1 MKRLKTKILAYLLFF
16 LLINCFL
23 YAAEKQIIINIT
35 QEEGQITHNALGFL
49 HTMGKKY
56 KGKLHLPEEQDEE
69 FVKPLNIK
77 WHRISGFSATL
88 YVERIRKLNPDA
100 ITIVCL
106 SDGRYPQR
114 NKPAPWKEDYSIW
127 KEYITKIITN
137 LNKMDFHPIYDV
149 WNEPEGKFF
158 IESNTKWEGASWE
171 RFYETYLFTHKVIKN
186 LDPKAKITG
195 PSLGAG
201 DMDTSETLELLENF
215 KDFCVENKCL
225 PDYWNYHFP
234 LNRLEDHILRIK
246 SWNLPQVGL
255 LIPEYSTPQTYKIP
269 AAVFERFAYFESF
282 PEVFGAMRATWAN
295 WGDFNGDLGGTLQKD
310 VSDHAPANEYKPY
323 GVWWAYKAYAEM
335 NGKKYKVEK
344 CPKPLSALAAKSEDR
359 IRILIGNHT
368 FFSVNP
374 ANPEQIRTRIDD
386 PGEIEIIIKGIKK
399 DNVKIILQE
408 IIQPGTQKNNKYMY
422 EPVTKLKSF
431 ENKKMIKVNNGS
443 ISIKIDWVDKKS
455 GWVLDLM
462 N

>member
-1 MKRLKTKILAYLLFF
+1 
-16 LLINCFL
+16 
-23 YAAEKQIIINIT
+23 
-35 QEEGQITHNALGFL
+35 
-49 HTMGKKY
+49 
-56 KGKLHLPEEQDEE
+56 
-69 FVKPLNIK
+69 
-77 WHRISGFSATL
+77 
-88 YVERIRKLNPDA
+88 
-100 ITIVCL
+100 
-106 SDGRYPQR
+106 
-114 NKPAPWKEDYSIW
+114 
-127 KEYITKIITN
+127 
-137 LNKMDFHPIYDV
+137 
-149 WNEPEGKFF
+149 
-158 IESNTKWEGASWE
+158 
-171 RFYETYLFTHKVIKN
+171 
-186 LDPKAKITG
+186 
-195 PSLGAG
+195 
-201 DMDTSETLELLENF
+201 
-215 KDFCVENKCL
+215 
-225 PDYWNYHFP
+225 
-234 LNRLEDHILRIK
+234 
-246 SWNLPQVGL
+246 
-255 LIPEYSTPQTYKIP
+255 
-269 AAVFERFAYFESF
+269 
-282 PEVFGAMRATWAN
+282 
-295 WGDFNGDLGGTLQKD
+295 
-310 VSDHAPANEYKPY
+310 
-323 GVWWAYKAYAEM
+323 M